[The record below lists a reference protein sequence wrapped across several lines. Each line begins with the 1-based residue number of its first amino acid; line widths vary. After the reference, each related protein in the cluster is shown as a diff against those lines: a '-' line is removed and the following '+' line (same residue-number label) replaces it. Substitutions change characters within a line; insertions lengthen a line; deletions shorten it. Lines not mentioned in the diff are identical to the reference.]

1 MNYDL
6 LIFDMDGVVIDSNVL
21 FHRADDEFFK
31 RRGIAFNQQELLA
44 LLSGVHITDGMKML
58 VDKFKLQGNIEDLQ
72 NERMELLRQEYQNN
86 LEYVK
91 GFEDFFKRAQA
102 TGIKTCIATSSV
114 DELLELARHR
124 LKLDEKFN
132 GTIFKASD
140 VGNVSKPNPAV
151 FLHAA
156 KQMGVELNRCLVIE
170 DAPKGV
176 QAANTAS
183 MYSIGITTGLPK
195 EALFEA
201 NMVINSYSE
210 FDLKKLL

>member
-1 MNYDL
+1 
-6 LIFDMDGVVIDSNVL
+6 
-21 FHRADDEFFK
+21 
-31 RRGIAFNQQELLA
+31 
-44 LLSGVHITDGMKML
+44 MKML

-183 MYSIGITTGLPK
+183 MYSIGITP
-195 EALFEA
+195 
-201 NMVINSYSE
+201 
-210 FDLKKLL
+210 DCQKKRSLRQIW